1 MFAQETKSYQGIY
14 GPDDQKAAKEWTLY
28 TGEVYYD
35 GTVENINRFGIQF
48 GKAGAAGAK
57 LWIDDIKFGLKK

>member
-1 MFAQETKSYQGIY
+1 VFAQETKTYQGIY